1 MSGDEDE
8 VEVSRWYTHT
18 RKFPQLVGKTH
29 NGTAI
34 WGGPYTYTQII
45 VFVAIVWVG
54 TKTYDLWGRSD
65 IITNALMLVGVAYGV
80 AVLVGK
86 LPIGMRSPVSVLL
99 GVWRAFSSPGTGRYA
114 GQPIKLNRPHR
125 VTGATQIIP
134 TGATPTA
141 IHQAD
146 CADQVAVE
154 PAVVDPQPAPVVAGP
169 RRPALSGVQLLLA
182 STPSP
187 TKQ

>member
-34 WGGPYTYTQII
+34 WGGPYTYAQIV
-45 VFVAIVWVG
+45 VFVGIVWGG

-65 IITNALMLVGVAYGV
+65 IITNALLLVGVAYGV

-99 GVWRAFSSPGTGRYA
+99 GAWRAFSSPGTGHYA
-114 GQPIKLNRPHR
+114 GQPIKLTKPHR
-125 VTGATQIIP
+125 VTGVTQILTSGPPVTSSTVQAVDEQAMP
-134 TGATPTA
+134 TPSEP
-141 IHQAD
+141 
-146 CADQVAVE
+146 VA
-154 PAVVDPQPAPVVAGP
+154 AAP

-182 STPSP
+182 SAPST

>member
-34 WGGPYTYTQII
+34 WGGPYTYAQII

-99 GVWRAFSSPGTGRYA
+99 GMA
-114 GQPIKLNRPHR
+114 GLQQPRHRPLR
-125 VTGATQIIP
+125 RSA
-134 TGATPTA
+134 
-141 IHQAD
+141 HQA
-146 CADQVAVE
+146 E
-154 PAVVDPQPAPVVAGP
+154 PPPPGH
-169 RRPALSGVQLLLA
+169 RRHPNHPDRRHPDRHPPG
-182 STPSP
+182 
-187 TKQ
+187 